1 MPTPSAALG
10 CTVVLYVVDI
20 EDGVVE
26 ICSFGAILALAEIL
40 ACWLTIAILS
50 KG

>member
-1 MPTPSAALG
+1 MALG
-10 CTVVLYVVDI
+10 WIGVLDVVDI